1 MWKTWFRAFSV
12 NPSLSAYELT
22 LGSRWLHSHRPL
34 LKAVSDALYLG
45 LTTAIGF
52 RTLGEEYTEI
62 YQTSS
67 NRKPLALRRYGY
79 VLAESLGFYV
89 VIQFLWPRVR
99 RRLQRQ
105 VDEVEG
111 QNQRR
116 EKLLKGIIA
125 VFENIS
131 SVHLALFYFLGTY
144 YSLPKRIFRIRYVR
158 AVTCVVL
165 IIDLHETVDAE

>member
-1 MWKTWFRAFSV
+1 
-12 NPSLSAYELT
+12 
-22 LGSRWLHSHRPL
+22 
-34 LKAVSDALYLG
+34 
-45 LTTAIGF
+45 
-52 RTLGEEYTEI
+52 
-62 YQTSS
+62 
-67 NRKPLALRRYGY
+67 LRRYGY
-79 VLAESLGFYV
+79 VLAESLGFYF

-105 VDEVEG
+105 VDEAEG

-165 IIDLHETVDAE
+165 IIDLHETIDAE